1 MGIHTFDEYVL
12 DEDRRELRRGVDA
25 VSVEPQV
32 FDVLL
37 HLVRNRHRVVSNDDL
52 LASVWRGRI
61 VSQSTLSSRLA
72 AVRRAVGDS
81 GEHQRLIR
89 TVQRNGYR
97 FVGSV
102 STAPVQPDKGRPP
115 QESEPGEATGIGG
128 IATTQRLQSRPSIA
142 ILPFADRSADPV
154 LDSLVEGVFEDV
166 TTALSRFSW
175 LAVTSGSSGVSCRDR
190 WLDVREAGREL
201 DVRYVLEGSA
211 RRTSTGV
218 RTTAR
223 LIDAATGVHLW
234 SNHFDLPCRGALGA
248 QDGVTAKIIGAVES
262 ELERSEIERVKRKP
276 SSSSDAYECYVRAS
290 SCVYQWTKEGVDEG
304 LRMLQAAIALDP
316 DFAPAYGMAA
326 YCLVQRKSNGW
337 CTDPDNEA
345 AIGARLVGRAAEL
358 AREDS
363 ATLSRVAHTL
373 AYVVGDVE
381 GAMGFI
387 ERARKLKPNLPYTW
401 YVSGWLKLW
410 LGQPAMDHLTT
421 ALRLAPFHPLS
432 FKTHGA
438 ITYAHLIAGRYDQA
452 SLSAANALRGRPS
465 YLTALRGAAASN
477 ALAGRLNDAK
487 TLVAQA
493 RGLDSTLCLSKLKGL
508 FPFRRT
514 CDFDRW
520 AEGLQRAGVPD

>member
-61 VSQSTLSSRLA
+61 VSQSTLSSRIA

-115 QESEPGEATGIGG
+115 QESEAGEATGIGG

-234 SNHFDLPCRGALGA
+234 SNHFDLPCRGALG
-248 QDGVTAKIIGAVES
+248 
-262 ELERSEIERVKRKP
+262 
-276 SSSSDAYECYVRAS
+276 
-290 SCVYQWTKEGVDEG
+290 
-304 LRMLQAAIALDP
+304 
-316 DFAPAYGMAA
+316 
-326 YCLVQRKSNGW
+326 
-337 CTDPDNEA
+337 
-345 AIGARLVGRAAEL
+345 GARR
-358 AREDS
+358 RDS
-363 ATLSRVAHTL
+363 ENHR
-373 AYVVGDVE
+373 
-381 GAMGFI
+381 
-387 ERARKLKPNLPYTW
+387 
-401 YVSGWLKLW
+401 
-410 LGQPAMDHLTT
+410 
-421 ALRLAPFHPLS
+421 
-432 FKTHGA
+432 
-438 ITYAHLIAGRYDQA
+438 
-452 SLSAANALRGRPS
+452 RG
-465 YLTALRGAAASN
+465 
-477 ALAGRLNDAK
+477 
-487 TLVAQA
+487 
-493 RGLDSTLCLSKLKGL
+493 
-508 FPFRRT
+508 
-514 CDFDRW
+514 
-520 AEGLQRAGVPD
+520 